1 MATILDRDTE
11 ISFPHF
17 VVLKASAGS
26 GKTYAL
32 TERFVQFLLSEKIP
46 GNRLKNILAITFS
59 NNAAKEM
66 REEVLKW
73 LKLVSFGDRERLE
86 ALSGIVSLDKK
97 TLVEKAGL
105 LIDEILRNYSDF
117 QVRTIDSF
125 MTSVFKT
132 SAIDFGYNPEFEI
145 LMDGGAVMDYSF
157 DLFLRNV
164 REGSAEA
171 ALFDE
176 IISFIL
182 GGKKKDASY
191 LWDPSATLLDE
202 IKKIYARLSSTG
214 KRPLIKDYS
223 KEMAVLKTVMKEA
236 IEEIEALIERS
247 ELERNGK
254 SSYKSVLPLVR
265 EGRIADLIGKGL
277 ATPPVNK
284 AKKKDNGRAYEDIVR
299 KWSEFSG
306 MVRKFIT
313 FYVFSFCAPYLRIY
327 EEFSETVERTKKHQ
341 GRVFIGDINRYLA
354 EYLVA
359 EIVPEVYFRIGETVF
374 HFLIDEFQDTSPIQW
389 RNLYPLIENSLSQ
402 RGSAFVVG
410 DTKQAIYGFRNAD
423 YRIMR
428 EMETNPAFPSARHE
442 VKKLDTNY
450 RSLQVILDFNEKV
463 FKKVV
468 PSIPGYREAAAR
480 SGLTDYFQKA
490 KEGGRRVGNAEVIL
504 LDTNEDDPPE
514 RQRLQELVGELHGRG
529 YGYGDIAVLAQTNE
543 NAVRATGWLNERG
556 IPFIS
561 FSSLDVRRRKIT
573 GELVALLNFLDSP
586 TDDLSFATF
595 ILGDLFTK
603 ILEAEGDG
611 AAPEKLREFLFT
623 HRSARPLYKS
633 FQAEFGD
640 LWEKYFSGVFRSAG
654 YFPLYDL
661 VTAAFSSFRV
671 FDVMGDEEATLVKVL
686 EVVKDFEG
694 EGYNSLGDFLE
705 FAGNGDDAKWNM
717 DVPRDLDAVKVMTIH
732 KSKGLGFPV
741 VIILLY
747 EDKNRRL
754 DYILHEE
761 RDSVH
766 LLRITK
772 ETVGGNDLFERLYR
786 EESIKEMVNRL
797 NSLYVGFT
805 RPKEELYVIGV
816 KGKAPGYPID
826 LLPVSSFLPSD
837 KPEKIRAGSEEARSE
852 FVIRH
857 YNKQIEFPVPTER
870 DELTQ
875 LEETRRGEFVHRVL
889 SLFEYA
895 GEGYEEKL
903 AAIVKRARDETG
915 DEYPPGEIMRIIT
928 GLVEDGVTG
937 EYFRRRPGRR
947 VWTEKEFS
955 DREGNLFRMDRVI
968 KDSDGVTV
976 IDFKTGGDAANEEK
990 HDAQMKTYMKILA
1003 GVYPGEKIE
1012 GIISYVDR
1020 GEIRRVS

>member
-1 MATILDRDTE
+1 MATILDKDTE

-26 GKTYAL
+26 GKTYTL

-66 REEVLKW
+66 REEILRW
-73 LKLVSFGDRERLE
+73 LKLLSFGDRRRLE
-86 ALSGIVSLDKK
+86 ELSGIVSLDEKN
-97 TLVEKAGL
+97 LVEKAGL

-125 MTSVFKT
+125 MTAVFKA

-145 LMDGGAVMDYSF
+145 LMNGDAVMDYSF

-164 REGSAEA
+164 REGSAA
-171 ALFDE
+171 AGLFDE

-182 GGKKKDASY
+182 GSKKKDASY
-191 LWDPSATLLDE
+191 LWDPSAILLDE
-202 IKKIYARLSSTG
+202 IKKIYGKLASTG
-214 KRPLIKDYS
+214 KRPLFEDYS
-223 KEMAVLKTVMKEA
+223 KEMAVLKAVMKEA

-247 ELERNGK
+247 GLERNGK
-254 SSYKSVLPLVR
+254 SSYRSVLPLVR
-265 EGRIADLIGKGL
+265 EGRIADLIGRGL

-284 AKKKDNGRAYEDIVR
+284 AKKRGDGQAYEEIVR
-299 KWSEFSG
+299 KWSEFAG
-306 MVRKFIT
+306 MVGKYTT
-313 FYVFSFCAPYLRIY
+313 FYVFSFCAPYLRVY

-341 GRVFIGDINRYLA
+341 GKVFIGDINRYLA

-359 EIVPEVYFRIGETVF
+359 EIVPDVYFRIGETVF

-389 RNLYPLIENSLSQ
+389 RNLRPLIENSLSQ

-423 YRIMR
+423 YTIMR
-428 EMETNPAFPSARHE
+428 EMETKPAFPSARHE
-442 VKKLDTNY
+442 VRELDTNY
-450 RSLQVILDFNEKV
+450 RSLQTILDFNEKV
-463 FKKVV
+463 FKEIV
-468 PSIPGYREAAAR
+468 PSNPDYSEAAAR
-480 SGLTDYFQKA
+480 SGLTDYLQKA
-490 KEGGRRVGNAEVIL
+490 KEGGKRPGNAEVML
-504 LDTNEDDPPE
+504 LDTNDDDPPE
-514 RQRLQELVGELHGRG
+514 RQRLQELVGELLRRG
-529 YGYGDIAVLAQTNE
+529 YGYGDIAVLTQTNE

-561 FSSLDVRRRKIT
+561 YSSLDIRRRKVT

-603 ILEAEGDG
+603 ILEAEGAG
-611 AAPEKLREFLFT
+611 AGPEKLREFLFNY
-623 HRSARPLYKS
+623 RSGPPLYKS

-640 LWEKYFSGVFRSAG
+640 LWEKFFSGVFKSAG

-661 VTAAFSSFRV
+661 VTVAFSSFRV
-671 FDVMGDEEATLVKVL
+671 FDMIGDEEATLVKIL

-694 EGYNSLGDFLE
+694 EGNNSLGDFLD

-741 VIILLY
+741 VIVLLY
-747 EDKNRRL
+747 EDRNRRL

-761 RDSVH
+761 RDNVR

-772 ETVGGNDLFERLYR
+772 ETAGGNDLFERLYR

-816 KGKAPGYPID
+816 KGKAAGYPID
-826 LLPVSSFLPSD
+826 LLPDSVSFPSD
-837 KPEKIRAGSEEARSE
+837 KPEKVSAGSEEVPKA
-852 FVIRH
+852 FGIRH
-857 YNKQIEFPVPTER
+857 YHKQVEFPVPPEQN
-870 DELTQ
+870 ELIRFD
-875 LEETRRGEFVHRVL
+875 ETRRGEFIHRVL

-895 GEGYEEKL
+895 EEGYEEKL
-903 AAIVKRARDETG
+903 AAIVRRVRDETG
-915 DEYPPGEIMRIIT
+915 DEYPHGDIMRIIT
-928 GLVEDGVTG
+928 GLVEDSVIG
-937 EYFRRRPGRR
+937 EYFMRRPDRR

-955 DREGNLFRMDRVI
+955 DRQGNLFRMDRVI
-968 KDSDGVTV
+968 RGGDEVTV
-976 IDFKTGGDAANEEK
+976 IDFKTGGDTANEEK
-990 HDAQMKTYMKILA
+990 YDAQMKTYMKILA

-1012 GIISYVDR
+1012 GIISYVDK

>member
-1 MATILDRDTE
+1 MATILDKDTE

-46 GNRLKNILAITFS
+46 GNRLRNILAITFS

-73 LKLVSFGDRERLE
+73 LKLISFGDRERLE
-86 ALSGIVSLDKK
+86 ALSGIVSLEEKK
-97 TLVEKAGL
+97 LVEKAGL

-125 MTSVFKT
+125 MTAVFKA

-145 LMDGGAVMDYSF
+145 MMNGDAVMNYSF

-202 IKKIYARLSSTG
+202 IKKIYTRLASTG
-214 KRPLIKDYS
+214 KRPLIEDYS
-223 KEMAVLKTVMKEA
+223 KEMAVLKAVMKET

-247 ELERNGK
+247 GLERNGK

-277 ATPPVNK
+277 ATPPINK
-284 AKKKDNGRAYEDIVR
+284 AKTKGDEGAYEDIVG
-299 KWSEFSG
+299 KWSELCG
-306 MVRKFIT
+306 MLRTYIA
-313 FYVFSFCAPYLRIY
+313 FYVFSFCSPYLRVY

-341 GRVFIGDINRYLA
+341 GKVFIGDINRYLA

-359 EIVPEVYFRIGETVF
+359 EIVPDVYFRVGETVF
-374 HFLIDEFQDTSPIQW
+374 HFFIDEFQDTSPIQW
-389 RNLYPLIENSLSQ
+389 RNLRPLIENSLSQ
-402 RGSAFVVG
+402 RGSGFVVG

-423 YRIMR
+423 YTIMR
-428 EMETNPAFPSARHE
+428 EMETKPAFPSALHE
-442 VKKLDTNY
+442 VRELDTNY
-450 RSLQVILDFNEKV
+450 RSLQTILDFNEKV
-463 FKKVV
+463 FKEVV
-468 PSIPGYREAAAR
+468 PSKPDYREAAAR
-480 SGLTDYFQKA
+480 SGLTDYLQKA
-490 KEGGRRVGNAEVIL
+490 KEGGRRPGNAEVVL
-504 LDTNEDDPPE
+504 LDTNDDDPPE
-514 RQRLQELVGELHGRG
+514 RQRLQELVGELYRRG
-529 YGYGDIAVLAQTNE
+529 YCYGDIAVLTQTNE

-561 FSSLDVRRRKIT
+561 YSSLDIRRRKVT
-573 GELVALLNFLDSP
+573 GELVALFNFLDSP

-603 ILEAEGDG
+603 ILETEGAEAG
-611 AAPEKLREFLFT
+611 PEKIREYLFT
-623 HRSARPLYKS
+623 HRSVRPLYKS
-633 FQAEFGD
+633 FQAEFKD
-640 LWEKYFSGVFRSAG
+640 LWEKYFSGVFKSAG

-661 VTAAFSSFRV
+661 VTAAYSSFRV
-671 FDVMGDEEATLVKVL
+671 FDMAGDEEATLVKIL

-705 FAGNGDDAKWNM
+705 FAVNGDDAKWNM

-741 VIILLY
+741 VIVLLY

-761 RDSVH
+761 RDSVR

-786 EESIKEMVNRL
+786 EKFIKEMVNRL

-826 LLPVSSFLPSD
+826 LLPAGASFPSD
-837 KPEKIRAGSEEARSE
+837 KPEKVCAASEGVPKE
-852 FVIRH
+852 FAIRH
-857 YNKQIEFPVPTER
+857 YHKRIDFPVPPDR
-870 DELTQ
+870 DVLTR

-895 GEGYEEKL
+895 EEGYEEKL
-903 AAIVKRARDETG
+903 AAIVTRVRDETR
-915 DEYPPGEIMRIIT
+915 DEYPHGEIMRIVA
-928 GLVEDGVTG
+928 GLVEDRMTG
-937 EYFRRRPGRR
+937 EYFMRRPDRR

-968 KDSDGVTV
+968 RDSNVVTV
-976 IDFKTGGDAANEEK
+976 IDFKTGGDTANEEK
-990 HDAQMKTYMKILA
+990 YDTQMKTYMKILA

-1020 GEIRRVS
+1020 REIRRVS

>member
-1 MATILDRDTE
+1 MATILDKDTE

-26 GKTYAL
+26 GKTYTL

-66 REEVLKW
+66 REEILKW
-73 LKLVSFGDRERLE
+73 LKLISFGDRERLE
-86 ALSGIVSLDKK
+86 ELSGIVSLDEKK
-97 TLVEKAGL
+97 LVEKAGL

-125 MTSVFKT
+125 MTAVFKA

-145 LMDGGAVMDYSF
+145 LMNGDAVMDYSF

-171 ALFDE
+171 DLFDE

-182 GGKKKDASY
+182 GSKKKDASY

-202 IKKIYARLSSTG
+202 IKKIYTRLASTG
-214 KRPLIKDYS
+214 KRPLIEDYS
-223 KEMAVLKTVMKEA
+223 KEMAVLKAVMKEA

-247 ELERNGK
+247 GLERNGR
-254 SSYKSVLPLVR
+254 SSYRSVLPLVR

-284 AKKKDNGRAYEDIVR
+284 AKKRGDGQAYEDIVQ

-313 FYVFSFCAPYLRIY
+313 FYVFSFCAPYLRVY

-341 GRVFIGDINRYLA
+341 GKVFIGDINRYLA

-359 EIVPEVYFRIGETVF
+359 EIVPDVYFRIGETVF

-389 RNLYPLIENSLSQ
+389 RNLCPLIENSLAQ
-402 RGSAFVVG
+402 RGSVFVVG

-423 YRIMR
+423 YTIMR
-428 EMETNPAFPSARHE
+428 EMETRPAFPSALHE
-442 VKKLDTNY
+442 VKELDTNY
-450 RSLQVILDFNEKV
+450 RSLQAILDFSEKV
-463 FKKVV
+463 FKEIV
-468 PSIPGYREAAAR
+468 PSNPDYSEAAAR
-480 SGLTDYFQKA
+480 SGLTDYLQKA
-490 KEGGRRVGNAEVIL
+490 KEGGKRPGNVEVML
-504 LDTNEDDPPE
+504 LDTDDDDPPE
-514 RQRLQELVGELHGRG
+514 RQRLQELVGELYRRG
-529 YGYGDIAVLAQTNE
+529 YGYGDIAVLTQTNE

-556 IPFIS
+556 IRFIS
-561 FSSLDVRRRKIT
+561 YSSLDIRRRKIT

-603 ILEAEGDG
+603 ILEAEGAG
-611 AAPEKLREFLFT
+611 AGPEKLREFLFN
-623 HRSARPLYKS
+623 HRSGPPLYKS

-640 LWEKYFSGVFRSAG
+640 LWEKYFSGVFKSAG

-661 VTAAFSSFRV
+661 VTAVFSSFRV
-671 FDVMGDEEATLVKVL
+671 FDMIGDEEAALVKIL

-694 EGYNSLGDFLE
+694 EGYNSLGDFLD

-741 VIILLY
+741 VIVLLY
-747 EDKNRRL
+747 EDRNRRL
-754 DYILHEE
+754 DYVLHEE
-761 RDSVH
+761 RDNVR
-766 LLRITK
+766 LLKITK
-772 ETVGGNDLFERLYR
+772 ETLGGNDLFERLYR
-786 EESIKEMVNRL
+786 EESIKEMVNKL
-797 NSLYVGFT
+797 NGLYVGFT

-826 LLPVSSFLPSD
+826 LLPGSASLPSD
-837 KPEKIRAGSEEARSE
+837 KPEKVRAGSEEVPKE
-852 FVIRH
+852 FAIRH
-857 YNKQIEFPVPTER
+857 YHKQIEFPVPPEQ
-870 DELTQ
+870 DELIRIK
-875 LEETRRGEFVHRVL
+875 ETRRGEFIHRVL

-895 GEGYEEKL
+895 EEGYEERL
-903 AAIVKRARDETG
+903 SSLVRRVSDETG
-915 DEYPPGEIMRIIT
+915 DGYLHGEIIRIVE
-928 GLVEDGVTG
+928 GLVEDRVMGQ
-937 EYFRRRPGRR
+937 YFRRRPDRR
-947 VWTEKEFS
+947 IWTEKEFS
-955 DREGNLFRMDRVI
+955 DREGNLFRMDRVVRG
-968 KDSDGVTV
+968 SDGSTV
-976 IDFKTGGDAANEEK
+976 IDFKTGDIGNGEK
-990 HDAQMKTYMKILA
+990 HDAQMKTYMRILA

-1020 GEIRRVS
+1020 GEIRRVL